1 MKLWRVVREKKYLLR
16 IFLWINCMILLI
28 LLSFSSLIYVN
39 VEKNVFQSEY
49 EGSQKLLSQMKYN
62 IDYLDTMISKLTFST
77 YGNNDVKAL
86 MYLNDEETYDHMNT
100 INKLNATVVANYP
113 FVQSVY
119 VYNNHK
125 KLYYSTFGE
134 LYHKDAELDKV
145 LAESPHITP
154 LKAIVRKMQTG
165 GSSAKPT
172 YDTVLSYVM
181 FENVDEKGVM
191 DGAIILNVKLDWLVD
206 NIRTINQFDSRTQSD
221 LYILDNKNQFIETDT
236 TPLIADKASAVT
248 IKQAFETSVSQDRM
262 HAGEPA
268 GFYESKVNG
277 EKFIVSYIYLEN
289 TGWTLLE
296 AKPYKEVYANLR
308 QLLDTILLITGAVF
322 VGALLLTLSVSRG
335 IYRPVRRLMEQTS
348 LGGSGRDGFLKPGVK
363 DEFSYLTEV
372 YRKSREQL
380 YEYNLEKNNNTSIM
394 KIYFLKKLMSDS
406 YSMNAAEFEDVLR
419 LLNDALTKDKPFLIC
434 VLRIDE
440 YKKFLSHKSLAE
452 RELLR
457 FAIANVTTDAIS
469 QMGMVAQTVDMKDD
483 SFTILLNTAEGQAD
497 SVEHVEQ
504 ALREAQNYIEK
515 HYHISFSATVSN
527 VITEY
532 TAIAAAYNETLSNSS
547 YRYVFGTKSVI
558 TQVHIDEN
566 TGSLDVEQ
574 VLALVSKFTDAVPK
588 GHAIKTE
595 ERLRDVFA
603 HIRKL
608 DYGSIMLVSM
618 QVVHHLKK
626 TIFEMNRTSKEPI
639 AVPARLMSRELYE
652 EETIEQFEGL
662 LLEAVRAIHSEGE
675 EKGIQGNQVVAD
687 TIKEIIDSNYFDSSL
702 SAASIS
708 EMMRLP
714 AYKLSKISKIHL
726 GMSIP
731 EYINQVKLHKAVEWM
746 ENSKLSIQEI
756 MQRVGV
762 ENESYFYK
770 LFKAKFGMTP
780 REYMAKRMR

>member
-1 MKLWRVVREKKYLLR
+1 MKLWRIVQEKKYLLR

-145 LAESPHITP
+145 LAENPHITP

-181 FENVDEKGVM
+181 FENVDEQGVM

-206 NIRTINQFDSRTQSD
+206 NIRTINQFDSRTPSD

-236 TPLIADKASAVT
+236 THLIADNASAVT

-268 GFYESKVNG
+268 GFYESKVDG

-296 AKPYKEVYANLR
+296 AKPYKEVYANLK
-308 QLLDTILLITGAVF
+308 QLMDTILFITGAVF

-348 LGGSGRDGFLKPGVK
+348 LGGAGREGFLKPGVK

-394 KIYFLKKLMSDS
+394 KIYFLKKVISDS
-406 YSMNAAEFEDVLR
+406 YSMNAAEFEDILR
-419 LLNDALTKDKPFLIC
+419 QLNDALTKDKPFLIC

-440 YKKFLSHKSLAE
+440 YKKILSHKSLAE

-457 FAIANVTTDAIS
+457 FVIANVTADALS
-469 QMGMVAQTVDMKDD
+469 QIGIAQIVDMKDD
-483 SFTILLNTAEGQAD
+483 SFTILLNTADGQHE
-497 SVEHVEQ
+497 SVEQVEQ
-504 ALREAQNYIEK
+504 SLHEAQNYIQK
-515 HYHISFSATVSN
+515 HYHITFSATVSN
-527 VITEY
+527 VIMEY
-532 TAIAAAYNETLSNSS
+532 TAIAAAYNETLANSS

-558 TQVHIDEN
+558 TQARIASN
-566 TGSLDVEQ
+566 MGSVDVEQ
-574 VLALVSKFTDAVPK
+574 VLELVSKFTDAVPK
-588 GHAIKTE
+588 GNAIKTE
-595 ERLRDVFA
+595 ERLRDVFG

-731 EYINQVKLHKAVEWM
+731 EYMNQVKLHKAVEWM

>member
-1 MKLWRVVREKKYLLR
+1 MKLWRIVQEKKYLLR
-16 IFLWINCMILLI
+16 IFLWINGIILLI

-39 VEKNVFQSEY
+39 VERNVFQSEY
-49 EGSQKLLSQMKYN
+49 EGSQKVLSQMKYN

-125 KLYYSTFGE
+125 KMYYSTFGD

-145 LAESPHITP
+145 LAENPHITP

-165 GSSAKPT
+165 GSSASPT

-236 TPLIADKASAVT
+236 NHVIAENVSTVT
-248 IKQAFETSVSQDRM
+248 IKQAFETSVSQERM
-262 HAGEPA
+262 HEGESA
-268 GFYESKVNG
+268 GFFESKVNG

-296 AKPYKEVYANLR
+296 AKPYKEVYANLK
-308 QLLDTILLITGAVF
+308 QLMDTILLITGAVF

-335 IYRPVRRLMEQTS
+335 IYKPVRRLVEQTS
-348 LGGSGRDGFLKPGVK
+348 LGGAARDGFLKPGVK

-394 KIYFLKKLMSDS
+394 KIYFLKKLLADS
-406 YSMNAAEFEDVLR
+406 YSVNEAEFEDVLR
-419 LLNDALTKDKPFLIC
+419 SLNGALTKDKPFMIC

-457 FAIANVTTDAIS
+457 FAIANVTTDALS
-469 QMGMVAQTVDMKDD
+469 TMFVAQTVDMKDD
-483 SFTILLNTAEGQAD
+483 SFTILLNIAD
-497 SVEHVEQ
+497 VQDESVEHVEQ
-504 ALREAQNYIEK
+504 ALREARNYIQK
-515 HYHISFSATVSN
+515 HYHISFSATVSD

-532 TAIAAAYNETLSNSS
+532 TAIAAAYNHTLANSS

-558 TQVHIDEN
+558 TQNRIDANSGNVDIE
-566 TGSLDVEQ
+566 L
-574 VLALVSKFTDAVPK
+574 VLEMVGKFIDAVPK
-588 GHAIKTE
+588 GNAAKIE
-595 ERLRDVFA
+595 ERLRDVFGQ
-603 HIRKL
+603 IRKL

-662 LLEAVRAIHSEGE
+662 LLEAVRAVHSEGE

-780 REYMAKRMR
+780 REYMAKRVR

>member
-1 MKLWRVVREKKYLLR
+1 MKLWRIVREKKYLLR

-28 LLSFSSLIYVN
+28 LLPFSSLIYVN
-39 VEKNVFQSEY
+39 VEKNMFQSEY

-125 KLYYSTFGE
+125 KMYYSTFGE

-145 LAESPHITP
+145 LAQNAPIIP

-165 GSSAKPT
+165 GTTAGPT

-181 FENVDEKGVM
+181 FENVDAKGVM

-206 NIRTINQFDSRTQSD
+206 NIRTINQFDARTQSD

-236 TPLIADKASAVT
+236 NQMIAENPSAVT
-248 IKQAFETSVSQDRM
+248 IKRAFETSVSQERM
-262 HAGEPA
+262 HAGESA
-268 GFYESKVNG
+268 GFYETEVNG
-277 EKFIVSYIYLEN
+277 DKLIVSYIYLEK

-296 AKPYKEVYANLR
+296 AKPYKEVYANLK
-308 QLLDTILLITGAVF
+308 QLMDTIVIITGAVF

-335 IYRPVRRLMEQTS
+335 IYKPVRRLIEQTS
-348 LGGSGRDGFLKPGVK
+348 PGGAGKEGFLKPGVK

-372 YRKSREQL
+372 YQKSREQL

-394 KIYFLKKLMSDS
+394 KIYFLKKLMADS

-419 LLNDALTKDKPFLIC
+419 QLNDALTKDKPFIIC

-457 FAIANVTTDAIS
+457 FAIANVTTDALSQIS
-469 QMGMVAQTVDMKDD
+469 VAQTVDMKDD
-483 SFTILLNTAEGQAD
+483 SLTILLNTAD
-497 SVEHVEQ
+497 SQENAVEQVEQ
-504 ALREAQNYIEK
+504 AIREAQNYMEK
-515 HYHISFSATVSN
+515 HYHITFTATVST
-527 VITEY
+527 IISEY
-532 TAIAAAYNETLSNSS
+532 TAIAAAYNETLANSS

-558 TQVHIDEN
+558 TQAHIDANIEN
-566 TGSLDVEQ
+566 VDIEH
-574 VLALVSKFTDAVPK
+574 VLGMVSKFTDAVPK
-588 GHAIKTE
+588 GHAAKTE
-595 ERLRDVFA
+595 ERLRELFSQ
-603 HIRKL
+603 IRQL

-618 QVVHHLKK
+618 QVVHHLKM

-708 EMMRLP
+708 DMMRLP
-714 AYKLSKISKIHL
+714 AYKLSKIAKIHL

>member
-1 MKLWRVVREKKYLLR
+1 MKLWRIVQGKKYLLR
-16 IFLWINCMILLI
+16 IFLWINCIILLI

-49 EGSQKLLSQMKYN
+49 EGSQKVLSQMKYN
-62 IDYLDTMISKLTFST
+62 IDYLDTMIRKLTLST

-86 MYLNDEETYDHMNT
+86 MYLNDEETYDHLNT
-100 INKLNATVVANYP
+100 INKLNATIVANYP
-113 FVQSVY
+113 FVQSIY
-119 VYNNHK
+119 IYNNHK
-125 KLYYSTFGE
+125 KMYYSTFGD

-145 LAESPHITP
+145 LSANPHITP

-165 GSSAKPT
+165 GTTEKPT

-181 FENVDEKGVM
+181 FENVDEQGFM

-221 LYILDNKNQFIETDT
+221 LYILEDNHQFMETDPT
-236 TPLIADKASAVT
+236 HLIANDASAVM
-248 IKQAFETSVSQDRM
+248 IKQAFEASVSQELV
-262 HAGEPA
+262 HSGEPA
-268 GFYESKVNG
+268 GFFSTKVKG

-296 AKPYKEVYANLR
+296 AKPYKEVYANLK
-308 QLLDTILLITGAVF
+308 QLMDTILFITAAVF
-322 VGALLLTLSVSRG
+322 VGALLLTLSVSQG

-348 LGGSGRDGFLKPGVK
+348 LGGAGKESFLKPGVK

-394 KIYFLKKLMSDS
+394 KIYFLKKLMADS

-419 LLNDALTKDKPFLIC
+419 SLNASLTKDQPFLIC

-440 YKKFLSHKSLAE
+440 YKRFLSHKSLAE

-457 FAIANVTTDAIS
+457 FAIANVTTDALSSLCI
-469 QMGMVAQTVDMKDD
+469 VQTVDMKDD
-483 SFTILLNTAEGQAD
+483 SFTILLNTAEDQGE

-504 ALREAQNYIEK
+504 ALREAQNYILK
-515 HYHISFSATVSN
+515 HYHVSFSAAVSRPM
-527 VITEY
+527 VDY
-532 TAIAAAYNETLSNSS
+532 TAIAAEYNSTLANSS

-558 TQVHIDEN
+558 TQALIDEH
-566 TGSLDVEQ
+566 TGNVDVEH
-574 VLALVSKFTDAVPK
+574 VLALVDKFIEAVPK
-588 GHAIKTE
+588 GNSPKTE
-595 ERLRDVFA
+595 EKLRDVFQQ
-603 HIRKL
+603 IRKL

-618 QVVHHLKK
+618 QLVHHLKK

-662 LLEAVRAIHSEGE
+662 LLEAVRSIHSEGE

-687 TIKEIIDSNYFDSSL
+687 TIKEIIDTNYFDSSL

-780 REYMAKRMR
+780 REYMAKRVR

>member
-1 MKLWRVVREKKYLLR
+1 MKLWRIVQEKKYLLR
-16 IFLWINCMILLI
+16 IFLWINCIILLI

-49 EGSQKLLSQMKYN
+49 EGSQKVLSQMKYN
-62 IDYLDTMISKLTFST
+62 IDYLDTMIRKLTFST
-77 YGNNDVKAL
+77 YGSNDVKAL

-100 INKLNATVVANYP
+100 INKLNATIVANYP
-113 FVQSVY
+113 FIQSVY

-125 KLYYSTFGE
+125 KMYYSTFGD
-134 LYHKDAELDKV
+134 LYHKDVELDKV
-145 LAESPHITP
+145 LSASPPITP

-165 GSSAKPT
+165 GSSESPI
-172 YDTVLSYVM
+172 YETVLSYVM
-181 FENVDEKGVM
+181 FENVDEQGIM

-221 LYILDNKNQFIETDT
+221 LYILDDNHKFMETD
-236 TPLIADKASAVT
+236 PNRSIAENPSAAT
-248 IKQAFETSVSQDRM
+248 IKQAFETSVSQERV

-268 GFYESKVNG
+268 GFFSSKVNG
-277 EKFIVSYIYLEN
+277 ENFIVSYIYLEN

-296 AKPYKEVYANLR
+296 AKPYKEVYANLK
-308 QLLDTILLITGAVF
+308 QLMDTILIITAAVF
-322 VGALLLTLSVSRG
+322 VGALLLTLSASQG
-335 IYRPVRRLMEQTS
+335 IYRPVKRLMEQTS
-348 LGGSGRDGFLKPGVK
+348 WSGAVKDGSLEPGLK

-380 YEYNLEKNNNTSIM
+380 YEYHLEKNNNTSIM
-394 KIYFLKKLMSDS
+394 KIYFLKKLISDS
-406 YSMNAAEFEDVLR
+406 YSMNVSEFEDVLR
-419 LLNDALTKDKPFLIC
+419 LLNVSLSQDQPFMIC

-440 YKKFLSHKSLAE
+440 YKRFLSHKSLAE

-457 FAIANVTTDAIS
+457 FAIANITTDALS
-469 QMGMVAQTVDMKDD
+469 QTCVAQTVDMKDD
-483 SFTILLNTAEGQAD
+483 SFTILLNTADSQAE
-497 SVEHVEQ
+497 SVEFVKQ
-504 ALREAQNYIEK
+504 ALVEAQSYIQK
-515 HYHISFSATVSN
+515 HYHVSFSATVSSP
-527 VITEY
+527 ITEY
-532 TAIAAAYNETLSNSS
+532 TAIAAAYNSTLANSS
-547 YRYVFGTKSVI
+547 YRYVFGTRSVI
-558 TQVHIDEN
+558 TQALIDDN
-566 TGSLDVEQ
+566 TGSVDIEHVWVMVNKLIEV
-574 VLALVSKFTDAVPK
+574 VPK
-588 GHAIKTE
+588 GNAAKTE
-595 ERLRDVFA
+595 EKLRDVFQQ
-603 HIRKL
+603 IRKL

-618 QVVHHLKK
+618 QVVHQLKK

-639 AVPARLMSRELYE
+639 AIPARLMSRELYE
-652 EETIEQFEGL
+652 EETIEQFEQL
-662 LLEAVRAIHSEGE
+662 LLEAVRSIHSEGE
-675 EKGIQGNQVVAD
+675 EKAIQGNQVVAD
-687 TIKEIIDSNYFDSSL
+687 TVKEIIDSNYFDSSL

-780 REYMAKRMR
+780 REYMAKRTR